1 MSGLKVIGPQKDI
14 SHGNY
19 DGFIYF
25 ADPSHKDSALKE
37 ATRFASPTL
46 SKAVES
52 YATKVA
58 YKAKAA
64 SSFSFDLTP
73 EQRVVVATL
82 PEQQQAFEYLSLA
95 RSLLEPLGEA
105 KCHKILTDLRGLNFE
120 QQKLLADA
128 LSAALVA
135 REFQAPKYGAQNKPE
150 EKQSITLTTVAE
162 DDHTAALEAIAT
174 SAWHMGEA
182 NNLVRQL
189 VMMAGNDLTCAR
201 YRDLAKEK
209 ATAAGLTFEY
219 TATPEL
225 KKMGAGAF
233 MAVAQGSS
241 HQDAGIAKMSYKPK
255 HAKKKLTLVG
265 KGVVFDTGGTN
276 LKSASSMF
284 GMNDDMHGS
293 AVALALIILAAKEQ
307 WPVEVTSYLAI
318 SDNLMDNNGYR
329 PNDVVI
335 ALNGKSIEIVH
346 TDAEGRMLLADTLT
360 IATKE
365 PADLLLDFATL
376 TGACVAAIG
385 SSYCGAF
392 SNRPQLADTIIAAGR
407 SSGERVWPF
416 PVDEDFGKCLESKI
430 ADIKQCRLTGGVDHI
445 EAAYFLKQFLQND
458 VPWVHIDLAS
468 AMRDDGL
475 AHIPTKETGVGVRLG
490 KTLAF
495 EILGIS

>member
-1 MSGLKVIGPQKDI
+1 MSEFKVVGPKKDLN
-14 SHGNY
+14 HGNY

-25 ADPSHKDSALKE
+25 ADASHKDAALKE
-37 ATRFASPTL
+37 ATRFGSPTL

-52 YATKVA
+52 YAAKIA
-58 YKAKAA
+58 YKIKGA
-64 SSFSFDLTP
+64 SSFSFDLSP
-73 EQRVVVATL
+73 EQRVVMATL
-82 PEQQQAFEYLSLA
+82 PEQKGAFEYLSLA

-105 KCHKILTDLRGLNFE
+105 KCHKILADLRGLNFE

-135 REFQAPKYGAQNKPE
+135 REFEAPKYGTQNKPD
-150 EKQSITLTTVAE
+150 EKQSITLTMIVE
-162 DDHTAALEAIAT
+162 EDHTAALEAIAA

-182 NNLVRQL
+182 NNLVRHL
-189 VMMAGNDLTCAR
+189 VMMAGNDLTCTR
-201 YRDLAKEK
+201 YRELAQEK
-209 ATAAGLTFEY
+209 ATAAGLTFGY
-219 TATPEL
+219 TAAPEL

-233 MAVAQGSS
+233 MAVAQGSP
-241 HQDAGIAKMSYKPK
+241 HQDAGIAKISYKPK
-255 HAKKKLTLVG
+255 QAKKKLTLVG

-284 GMNDDMHGS
+284 GMNDDMQGS
-293 AVALALIILAAKEQ
+293 AVALALVILAAKEQ
-307 WPVEVTSYLAI
+307 WPVEVTAYLAI

-360 IATKE
+360 LATKE

-392 SNRPQLADTIIAAGR
+392 SNRPQFTDTIIAAGR
-407 SSGERVWPF
+407 ASGERVWPF
-416 PVDEDFGKCLESKI
+416 PLDEDFGKCLESKI
-430 ADIKQCRLTGGVDHI
+430 ADIKQCRLSGGVDHI

-458 VPWVHIDLAS
+458 VPWVHIDLSS
-468 AMRDDGL
+468 AMRDEGL

-490 KTLAF
+490 KALAF
-495 EILGIS
+495 HLLGL